1 MNQNVHVSIKISP
14 KPKNIF
20 KTIKFLRHKNN
31 QTSSNLIKQTII
43 RNRPLC
49 GINGF
54 EMQYEFRE
62 FFGLFVCF
70 FLVKSLKLH
79 EIMLFG

>member
-1 MNQNVHVSIKISP
+1 MYVSIKISP

-20 KTIKFLRHKNN
+20 KTIKFLRHKK
-31 QTSSNLIKQTII
+31 SSNLIKQTII

-54 EMQYEFRE
+54 EMHYEFRE
-62 FFGLFVCF
+62 FFWFVCLF
-70 FLVKSLKLH
+70 SSC
-79 EIMLFG
+79 EIIEVA